1 MAREIK
7 FKVDVDTEASVAELR
22 KLRKEIR
29 DVAAGSEEFKKLQQN
44 IDDIQDSL
52 VASRASAGNFFDIL
66 GQLPG
71 PIGSIGSAVGSTIT
85 ALKQFT
91 LIKFS
96 DLAGSVIELGKD
108 FLDIGKN
115 ILNLTGI
122 TKVYTVV
129 NETLTAAMTALGI
142 AQTTA
147 AAASRV
153 LAAALT
159 ATGIG
164 AIVVAVGYAV
174 NAFNDLTKSL
184 EENAKVNKEL
194 AGVQSQESVA
204 LTEQLKL
211 ATDVTANRNLQIK
224 AIEDLKKAYP
234 GFNAFIDKENN
245 LTKQGVEFIK
255 LKIKQYELEAQAK
268 LIVGKIA
275 ENNIKVQQIENSSL
289 LEQVGTW
296 EKVWAS
302 IKSGGNTSILVNE
315 LLAKGVSNTRDE
327 VKKIGEENDRWRK
340 SLTTVYDQTN
350 QVVGSLKPLEAT
362 LKTTADAEEAAK
374 KATASKGDT
383 LKSVRKEI
391 EDYIAS
397 VKKLNTSVEFNQL
410 SAGEK
415 ELEAADKVYKDL
427 LAKAKKYNIDLN
439 LLAGKS
445 KEELLNIAKESN
457 VDIKSLEGKSKEEL
471 LNVVKQSAINI
482 NSLTE
487 AYQIQRKAINSKYE
501 SDLLKSISEY
511 VKTNE
516 DLRKDARDKELNDSK
531 IAYDLLIKEAERLGV
546 KTNNITESYNARVVE
561 INKKY
566 DDEIIKN
573 KKEFTDKVNEINVAA
588 IANEIERARKERE
601 TKFQNDLAS
610 LEADKNFIKLSED
623 EKSKLRVL
631 LANAYNNDILK
642 INEDARQ
649 KDNADLLKKYDD
661 ELRLLELRGQSLLAG
676 TKAYYENRAQI
687 LYEEEQKELAA
698 LDLTE
703 KEKTAIKEKYSK
715 LRQQLDEDELA
726 ATGKVIS
733 QTIDA
738 LANVSNA
745 IASSYDEEAKTSEE
759 AFEKRKKLQKATA
772 LLSAASGLVQ
782 ILTQPS
788 VLPSPF
794 DWIVKGINAVA
805 LGIATAVNIKKI
817 DAVKFDGGGSAASA
831 GSTGVSGGAASA
843 ATPNIPTPQIAQAIA
858 PQVQTGMAQNPA
870 TQITRTLAQTTQKPV
885 EAFVVS
891 TSVSS
896 QQQLDRRTNRA
907 ATL

>member
-1 MAREIK
+1 MAKEIK

-29 DVAAGSEEFKKLQQN
+29 DVAAGSEEFKNIQRN

-52 VASRASAGNFFDIL
+52 AGSRAAAGNFLEVL
-66 GQLPG
+66 GSLPG
-71 PIGSIGSAVGSTIT
+71 PIGTIGNAAAGTVT

-96 DLAGSVIELGKD
+96 DLASSVVELGKD
-108 FLDIGKN
+108 FVDIGAN

-153 LAAALT
+153 LSAALT

-164 AIVVAVGYAV
+164 AIVVAVGYAI
-174 NAFNDLTKSL
+174 NAFNDFSKAL

-194 AGVQSQESVA
+194 AGVQSQEAVA

-211 ATDVTANRNLQIK
+211 ATDATANRNLQIK

-245 LTKQGVEFIK
+245 LTKQGVQFLK

-289 LEQVGTW
+289 LEQVGMW
-296 EKVWAS
+296 EKVWAT

-315 LLAKGVSNTRDE
+315 LVAKGVSNTRDE

-340 SLTTVYDQTN
+340 SLTTVYEETN
-350 QVVGSLKPLEAT
+350 QVVGALKPLETT

-374 KATASKGDT
+374 KATSSKGDT

-415 ELEAADKVYKDL
+415 ELEAADKVYNDL
-427 LAKAKKYNIDLN
+427 LAKAKKYNVDLS

-445 KEELLNIAKESN
+445 KEELLAIAKESN

-471 LNVVKQSAINI
+471 LTIVKKSGINI

-487 AYQIQRKAINSKYE
+487 AYQVQRKAINAKYE

-516 DLRKDARDKELNDSK
+516 DLRKDARNKELNDSK
-531 IAYDLLIKEAERLGV
+531 IAYEALIKEAERLGV
-546 KTNNITESYNARVVE
+546 KTNTITESYNARLVE

-573 KKEFTDKVNEINVAA
+573 KKDFTDKVNEINVAA
-588 IANEIERARKERE
+588 ISDEIERARKERE
-601 TKFQNDLAS
+601 LKFQNDLSS
-610 LEADKNFIKLSED
+610 LEADKNFIKLEED

-642 INEDARQ
+642 INNDARQ
-649 KDNADLLKKYDD
+649 KDNDAILKKYDD

-687 LYEEEQKELAA
+687 LDQEEQKELAA
-698 LDLTE
+698 LDITE

-738 LANVSNA
+738 IASVGNA
-745 IASSYDEEAKTSEE
+745 IASSYDEEAKTSKE
-759 AFEKRKKLQKATA
+759 AFEKRKKIQKATA

-817 DAVKFDGGGSAASA
+817 DAVQFEGGGSSASA
-831 GSTGVSGGAASA
+831 GSTGVSGGATSA

-858 PQVQTGMAQNPA
+858 PQVQTGVAQNPT

-891 TSVSS
+891 TTVSS

>member
-1 MAREIK
+1 
-7 FKVDVDTEASVAELR
+7 
-22 KLRKEIR
+22 
-29 DVAAGSEEFKKLQQN
+29 
-44 IDDIQDSL
+44 
-52 VASRASAGNFFDIL
+52 
-66 GQLPG
+66 
-71 PIGSIGSAVGSTIT
+71 
-85 ALKQFT
+85 
-91 LIKFS
+91 
-96 DLAGSVIELGKD
+96 
-108 FLDIGKN
+108 
-115 ILNLTGI
+115 
-122 TKVYTVV
+122 
-129 NETLTAAMTALGI
+129 MTALGI

-211 ATDVTANRNLQIK
+211 ATDVTVNRNLQIK
-224 AIEDLKKAYP
+224 SIEDLKKAYP

-289 LEQVGTW
+289 LEQVGMW
-296 EKVWAS
+296 EKVWAT

-315 LLAKGVSNTRDE
+315 LVAKGVSNTKDE
-327 VKKIGEENDRWRK
+327 VKKIGEENDKWRK
-340 SLTTVYDQTN
+340 SLTTVYEQTN
-350 QVVGSLKPLEAT
+350 QVVGALKPLEAT

-374 KATASKGDT
+374 KVTASKGDT

-439 LLAGKS
+439 SLQTKS
-445 KEELLNIAKESN
+445 KEQLLVIAKESFI
-457 VDIKSLEGKSKEEL
+457 DTKSLEGKNKEEL
-471 LNVVKQSAINI
+471 LGIVKQSAINI

-487 AYQIQRKAINSKYE
+487 AYQTQRKAINAKYE

-546 KTNNITESYNARVVE
+546 KTNTITESYNARVVE

-601 TKFQNDLAS
+601 IKFQNDLAS

-698 LDLTE
+698 LDITE

-738 LANVSNA
+738 IASVGNA

>member
-1 MAREIK
+1 LPFR
-7 FKVDVDTEASVAELR
+7 
-22 KLRKEIR
+22 
-29 DVAAGSEEFKKLQQN
+29 N
-44 IDDIQDSL
+44 
-52 VASRASAGNFFDIL
+52 SAGNFFDIL

-71 PIGSIGSAVGSTIT
+71 PIGTIGSAVGSTVT

-96 DLAGSVIELGKD
+96 DLAGSVVELGKD
-108 FLDIGKN
+108 FLDIGRN

-211 ATDVTANRNLQIK
+211 ATDVTVNRNLQIK
-224 AIEDLKKAYP
+224 SIEDLKKAYP

-289 LEQVGTW
+289 LEQVGMW
-296 EKVWAS
+296 EKVWAT

-315 LLAKGVSNTRDE
+315 LVAKGVSNTKDE
-327 VKKIGEENDRWRK
+327 VKKIGEENDKWRK
-340 SLTTVYDQTN
+340 SLTTVYEQTN
-350 QVVGSLKPLEAT
+350 QVVGALKPLEAT

-374 KATASKGDT
+374 KVTASKGDT

-439 LLAGKS
+439 SLQTKS
-445 KEELLNIAKESN
+445 KEQLLVIAKESFI
-457 VDIKSLEGKSKEEL
+457 DTKSLEGKNKEEL
-471 LNVVKQSAINI
+471 LAIAKQSNVDLKSLEGKNKEELLGIVKQSAINI

-487 AYQIQRKAINSKYE
+487 AYQTQRKAINAKYE

-546 KTNNITESYNARVVE
+546 KTNTITESYNARVVE

-601 TKFQNDLAS
+601 IKFQNDLAS

-698 LDLTE
+698 LDITE

-738 LANVSNA
+738 IASVGNA

>member
-22 KLRKEIR
+22 KLKKEIR

-71 PIGSIGSAVGSTIT
+71 PIGSIGSAVGSTVT

-96 DLAGSVIELGKD
+96 DLAGSVVELGKD

-115 ILNLTGI
+115 ILNATGI

-129 NETLTAAMTALGI
+129 NETLTAAITALGI

-147 AAASRV
+147 ATASRL

-164 AIVVAVGYAV
+164 AIVVAVGYAI
-174 NAFNDLTKSL
+174 NAFNDLTTSL

-211 ATDVTANRNLQIK
+211 ATDVTVNRNLQIK

-245 LTKQGVEFIK
+245 LTKQGVEFLK

-289 LEQVGTW
+289 LEQVGMW
-296 EKVWAS
+296 EKVWS
-302 IKSGGNTSILVNE
+302 VIKSGGNTSILVNE
-315 LLAKGVSNTRDE
+315 LVAKGVSNTREE
-327 VKKIGEENDRWRK
+327 VKKIGEENDKWRK
-340 SLTTVYDQTN
+340 SLTTVYEQTN

-445 KEELLNIAKESN
+445 KEELFNIAKESN

-546 KTNNITESYNARVVE
+546 KTNTITESYNARVVE

-566 DDEIIKN
+566 DDEVIKN

-588 IANEIERARKERE
+588 VANEIERARKERE
-601 TKFQNDLAS
+601 IKFQNDLAS

-726 ATGKVIS
+726 ANGRIIS

-738 LANVSNA
+738 LATVGNA
-745 IASSYDEEAKTSEE
+745 IASSYDEEAKTSKE
-759 AFEKRKKLQKATA
+759 AFEKRKKIQKATA

-817 DAVKFDGGGSAASA
+817 DAVQFEGSGGSASS
-831 GSTGVSGGAASA
+831 STGVSGGAASA
-843 ATPNIPTPQIAQAIA
+843 ATPSIPTPQIAQAIA
-858 PQVQTGMAQNPA
+858 PQVQTGMAQNPT